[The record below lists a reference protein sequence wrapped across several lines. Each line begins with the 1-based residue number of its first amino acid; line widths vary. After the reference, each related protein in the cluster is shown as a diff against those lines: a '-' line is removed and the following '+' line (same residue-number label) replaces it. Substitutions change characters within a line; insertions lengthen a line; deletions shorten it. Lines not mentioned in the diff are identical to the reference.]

1 MSDKKKAEEMELPQI
16 GPNGELP
23 EGWEY
28 PGETDD
34 STITAKRV
42 SEATMQGE
50 DFIPANPAEEE
61 LKEEITQAM
70 EEGAIIEVPS
80 DE

>member
-1 MSDKKKAEEMELPQI
+1 MSDKSKETELPVI

-28 PGETDD
+28 PGEVDD

-42 SEATMQGE
+42 SEAIMQGE
-50 DFIPANPAEEE
+50 DFIPANEAEEE
-61 LKEEITQAM
+61 LKEEIAEVM
-70 EEGAIIEVPS
+70 EDGGMIEVPA